1 MIFLNLHFSSNAH
14 GNAIDPIHTEPNK
27 KLHEIY
33 KMNERVTMHT
43 RQHCPGASKR
53 ANASK
58 VTQAISLCT
67 LGWVAM
73 AFSLSVSAE
82 EQSLIYPGVDDKTA
96 QTFITET
103 EVTLPNEIRFSDRRA
118 NVALIK
124 QIGDGNTNV
133 ITQNRNTVGRANM
146 ASIYQNGNF
155 NEATITQE
163 GSNNI
168 GLVNQQGNRL
178 EANITQNGNQFES
191 QVNQYGLEGKV
202 NVSQSGSGY
211 RTLTVEQLSSS
222 GAGTTATIVTN

>member
-1 MIFLNLHFSSNAH
+1 MY
-14 GNAIDPIHTEPNK
+14 NK
-27 KLHEIY
+27 
-33 KMNERVTMHT
+33 
-43 RQHCPGASKR
+43 QHCPGASQR
-53 ANASK
+53 TNASK

-67 LGWVAM
+67 LGWVVM
-73 AFSLSVSAE
+73 AFSLSASAE
-82 EQSLIYPGVDDKTA
+82 KQTLMSSGVDDKTA
-96 QTFITET
+96 QTFITES
-103 EVTLPNEIRFSDRRA
+103 EVSLPSEIRFSDSRA

-133 ITQNRNTVGRANM
+133 INQNRNSVGRANM
-146 ASIYQNGNF
+146 ASIYQRGNA

-191 QVNQYGLEGKV
+191 QVQQSGLGGKV

-211 RTLTVEQLSSS
+211 RTLTVEQLSPS
-222 GAGTTATIVTN
+222 GAGATATIVTN

>member
-1 MIFLNLHFSSNAH
+1 MYI
-14 GNAIDPIHTEPNK
+14 K
-27 KLHEIY
+27 
-33 KMNERVTMHT
+33 
-43 RQHCPGASKR
+43 QHCPSALKR

-67 LGWVAM
+67 LGWLAM

-82 EQSLIYPGVDDKTA
+82 EQSLISPGVDDKSA

-103 EVTLPNEIRFSDRRA
+103 EVSLINEVQFSDNRA

-124 QIGDGNTNV
+124 QIGDGNTSV
-133 ITQNRNTVGRANM
+133 INQNRNTVGRANM
-146 ASIYQNGNF
+146 ASIHQNGNF

-178 EANITQNGNQFES
+178 EANITQHGNQFES

-202 NVSQSGSGY
+202 KVSQSGSGY
-211 RTLTVEQLSSS
+211 RTLTVEQMSSS
-222 GAGTTATIVTN
+222 GAGATATVVTN